1 MTIEELAQKL
11 EELQAKYDQLEYDY
25 LRLREW
31 SDLNDYWLRE
41 MIDALTESV
50 DDLSDNHCQCEVYR
64 QRYEKRQL
72 AKEKAREAGEEYRE
86 WRCTHNDDE

>member
-1 MTIEELAQKL
+1 MTTEQLYDIIKIQQDEINQLRHELNSLK
-11 EELQAKYDQLEYDY
+11 
-25 LRLREW
+25 EW

-50 DDLSDNHCQCEVYR
+50 DDLSDNHCQCEAYR

-72 AKEKAREAGEEYRE
+72 AKEKAREAGEEYHE
-86 WRCTHNDDE
+86 WECAHRDDE